1 MTIFGCTAWAIYGLM
16 VGDKYVFLPNSL
28 GIAISMFQFLVY
40 LWIVDVI
47 NVNAIMASVNKSRVG
62 TIKLIKNILIN
73 ARNSEYLPGSLK
85 NRMENIE
92 DKKNTKPTT
101 SNKNELQN
109 E

>member
-16 VGDKYVFLPNSL
+16 VGDRYVFLPNSL

-47 NVNAIMASVNKSRVG
+47 NVNAIMASVNKSRES

-73 ARNSEYLPGSLK
+73 ARNSDYLPGPLK
-85 NRMENIE
+85 KRME
-92 DKKNTKPTT
+92 DKKNTKPT
-101 SNKNELQN
+101 SNES
-109 E
+109 